1 MGRHQRQNL
10 TSGGSLDEFDKMLLE
25 VIDET
30 LRYSLGEKTVKIF
43 YDYLRRKGFPLTS
56 VPQNPE
62 FFFNELRNVLEVD
75 GQKFHTVS
83 ALGIVSLLERT
94 IIEIMCKKFGIKFEE
109 KGPISFSEWAD
120 KLRETYLSKFLKL
133 KVLEGGGEEAE
144 EKSKYPISGRRPGHM

>member
-1 MGRHQRQNL
+1 
-10 TSGGSLDEFDKMLLE
+10 LDEFDKMLLE

-43 YDYLRRKGFPLTS
+43 YDYLGRKGFPLTS

-75 GQKFHTVS
+75 GQRFHTVS

-109 KGPISFSEWAD
+109 KGPISFPEWVD

-133 KVLEGGGEEAE
+133 KVL
-144 EKSKYPISGRRPGHM
+144 KGRR

>member
-1 MGRHQRQNL
+1 
-10 TSGGSLDEFDKMLLE
+10 MLLE

-75 GQKFHTVS
+75 GQRFHTVS

-109 KGPISFSEWAD
+109 KGPISFPEWVD

-133 KVLEGGGEEAE
+133 KVL
-144 EKSKYPISGRRPGHM
+144 KGRR